1 MAQKILIIGIIA
13 MAGTLSGIFL
23 QQKFF
28 NESPEQIDYERI
40 RKIVG
45 EEIKQ
50 LPTPTVSVQPF
61 DVEKIK
67 GVREFNYSPAFSGN
81 VTLSGCD
88 STAMKRLVESAVD
101 KALSNYRIK
110 RK

>member
-1 MAQKILIIGIIA
+1 MTQKILFMAILA
-13 MAGTLSGIFL
+13 LAGTLGGIFL
-23 QQKFF
+23 QQKLF
-28 NESPEQIDYERI
+28 NQDPEQIDYERI

-50 LPTPTVSVQPF
+50 FPTPTVSVQPF

-88 STAMKRLVESAVD
+88 STAMKRLVEQAVD